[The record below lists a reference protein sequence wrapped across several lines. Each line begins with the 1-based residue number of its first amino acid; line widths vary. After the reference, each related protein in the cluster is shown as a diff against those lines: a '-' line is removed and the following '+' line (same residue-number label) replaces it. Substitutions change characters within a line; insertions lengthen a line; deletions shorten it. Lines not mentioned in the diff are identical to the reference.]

1 MPSPSGP
8 APVAVSLPKAHRLLN
23 HGPTV
28 LVSAAHGGRAN
39 VMAAAWTMPLDFEPP
54 KVLAVIAAGTFTRE
68 LIDASGEFAL
78 NVPPVA
84 LVRATVGV
92 GSESGREHADKF
104 ARHGLSTFTAEK
116 IAAPLVAGCVAWLEC
131 RVLRDDRYTRNERD
145 HDLFIAEV
153 VAAHADPRVFSEG
166 RWHFERAPEELRTV
180 HHVAGGHFYVIGSPV
195 SAG

>member
-1 MPSPSGP
+1 MPTSARI
-8 APVAVSLPKAHRLLN
+8 APVPPPKVARLLN

-28 LVSAAHGGRAN
+28 LVTAAHAGRSN
-39 VMAAAWTMPLDFEPP
+39 VMAAAWTMPLDYDPP
-54 KVLAVIAAGTFTRE
+54 KVLAVIAADTFTRE

-84 LVRATVGV
+84 LAQATRGV
-92 GSESGREHADKF
+92 GNESGHEHVDKF
-104 ARHGLSTFTAEK
+104 ARHGLATFPAQQ

-153 VAAHADPRVFSEG
+153 VAAQADARVFHEG
-166 RWHFERAPEELRTV
+166 RWHFETAPDELRTI
-180 HHVAGGHFYVIGSPV
+180 HHIAGGHFYAIGAPITT
-195 SAG
+195 A